1 MFLQGV
7 FVHCYYLSN
16 VDTNWLDASSRQAW
30 ERGGLRRCHIMNSAS
45 GGKQN
50 GRAAF
55 CILEASL
62 SIKWGLSVNVAARMV
77 KVYIN
82 AWKLFGNSYFCK

>member
-1 MFLQGV
+1 M
-7 FVHCYYLSN
+7 
-16 VDTNWLDASSRQAW
+16 
-30 ERGGLRRCHIMNSAS
+30 
-45 GGKQN
+45 
-50 GRAAF
+50 RAAF